1 MEKCCR
7 CDEDFSEGTTTVN
20 KWWKGE
26 LFVIENVPVLTCGKC
41 GEQYFEGAV
50 MEQIEAMV
58 KSRAPVERIISV
70 PVMKFKVA

>member
-7 CDEDFSEGTTTVN
+7 CDEDFAEETMILN

-26 LFVIENVPVLTCGKC
+26 LFVIENVPVLSCRKC
-41 GEQYFEGAV
+41 GEKYFEGTV
-50 MEQIEAMV
+50 MEQIESMI
-58 KSRAPVERIISV
+58 KNRAPVEKIISV